1 MVPVSTGFIINAAYN
16 CKAYLISCHK
26 NTSFSLFIT
35 LSLTLYNTTIESRI
49 TKQVQYNSYNESGE

>member
-35 LSLTLYNTTIESRI
+35 LSLTLYNTTIELNNKTSAIQFLQR
-49 TKQVQYNSYNESGE
+49 KW